1 MTTLNVMLWLA
12 VVGNLVCMAWNVTRG
27 MAYRRALEA
36 TAKERA
42 ELLVKVNAAL
52 AMPRPPMPTLQAAS
66 PVAGLPGWRLQPPD
80 GQATM
85 SGTTIRARGDS
96 LG

>member
-1 MTTLNVMLWLA
+1 MTTLNVLLWLA
-12 VVGNLVCMAWNVTRG
+12 VVANLVCMAWNISRARAFT
-27 MAYRRALEA
+27 RALEV

-52 AMPRPPMPTLQAAS
+52 AMP
-66 PVAGLPGWRLQPPD
+66 PV
-80 GQATM
+80 GQA
-85 SGTTIRARGDS
+85 SHGGTTIRARGDS

>member
-12 VVGNLVCMAWNVTRG
+12 VVANLACMAWNISR
-27 MAYRRALEA
+27 AWAFSRALEV

-52 AMPRPPMPTLQAAS
+52 AMP
-66 PVAGLPGWRLQPPD
+66 
-80 GQATM
+80 GQASN
-85 SGTTIRARGDS
+85 SGTTIRARGGS

>member
-12 VVGNLVCMAWNVTRG
+12 VVANLACMAWNISRARAFT
-27 MAYRRALEA
+27 RALEV

-52 AMPRPPMPTLQAAS
+52 AMPRQFDQQTTMRPFF
-66 PVAGLPGWRLQPPD
+66 RPPD
-80 GQATM
+80 GQASN

>member
-1 MTTLNVMLWLA
+1 MTTLNVLLWLA
-12 VVGNLVCMAWNVTRG
+12 VVANLVCMAWNISRARAFT
-27 MAYRRALEA
+27 RALEV

-52 AMPRPPMPTLQAAS
+52 AMPN
-66 PVAGLPGWRLQPPD
+66 
-80 GQATM
+80 

>member
-12 VVGNLVCMAWNVTRG
+12 VVANLVCMAWNISRAR
-27 MAYRRALEA
+27 AYYRAVEA

-52 AMPRPPMPTLQAAS
+52 AMPRPRMPTLQATS
-66 PVAGLPGWRLQPPD
+66 PVAGMPGWTLQPPD

-85 SGTTIRARGDS
+85 SGTTIRARGS
-96 LG
+96 PG